1 MKDNN
6 KKFDRFIKLINK
18 SSFNKLSKKK
28 VLVLGLGGVGGYVVE
43 SLVRSGI
50 SSIIIVDYDKVELSN
65 FNRQIIA
72 IEDNLNRLKTD
83 AFKDR
88 IKSINSECEVICI
101 NKFIDENNYLE
112 LFDYDIDYFIDCC
125 DSIKTKKLVVEK
137 CLGDDI
143 PIISSMGTGNRM
155 DPSKLEIVD
164 IRKTSYDP
172 IAREIRKFIRELKTN
187 KKLMVLCSREIPI
200 KSRDVV
206 YSNSFVPSSAGLLIT
221 SYVVNDIIKKED

>member
-1 MKDNN
+1 M
-6 KKFDRFIKLINK
+6 
-18 SSFNKLSKKK
+18 SKKK
-28 VLVLGLGGVGGYVVE
+28 VLVLGIGGVGGYVVE

-50 SSIIIVDYDKVELSN
+50 SSIIIVDYDRVELSN

-72 IEDNLNRLKTD
+72 NDSSIGKLKVD
-83 AFKDR
+83 VFKDR

-143 PIISSMGTGNRM
+143 PIISSN
-155 DPSKLEIVD
+155 
-164 IRKTSYDP
+164 
-172 IAREIRKFIRELKTN
+172 
-187 KKLMVLCSREIPI
+187 SR
-200 KSRDVV
+200 
-206 YSNSFVPSSAGLLIT
+206 Y
-221 SYVVNDIIKKED
+221 

>member
-18 SSFNKLSKKK
+18 SSFNNLSKKK
-28 VLVLGLGGVGGYVVE
+28 ILVLGLGGVGGYVVE

-50 SSIIIVDYDKVELSN
+50 SSIVIVDFDKVELSN

-72 IEDNLNRLKTD
+72 IDDNLNRLKTD

-88 IKSINSECEVICI
+88 IKSINSECEVITI
-101 NKFIDENNYLE
+101 DKFIDDSNYLK
-112 LFDYDIDYFIDCC
+112 LFDYEIDYFIDCC
-125 DSIKTKKLVVEK
+125 DSIKTKKLVIEK
-137 CLGDDI
+137 CFEENI

-172 IAREIRKFIRELKTN
+172 IAREIRKFIREIKTK

-200 KSRDVV
+200 KSKGVV

-221 SYVVNDIIKKED
+221 SYVINDLIKKED

>member
-6 KKFDRFIKLINK
+6 KFDRFIKLINK
-18 SSFNKLSKKK
+18 SSFNKFSKKK
-28 VLVLGLGGVGGYVVE
+28 ILVLGIGGVGGYVVE
-43 SLVRSGI
+43 SLVRSSI
-50 SSIIIVDYDKVELSN
+50 SSIIIVDYDRVELSN

-72 IEDNLNRLKTD
+72 DDSSIGKLKVD
-83 AFKDR
+83 VFKDR
-88 IKSINSECEVICI
+88 IKSINSGCEVICI

-125 DSIKTKKLVVEK
+125 DSIKTKKLVIKK
-137 CLGDDI
+137 CLKDNI

-172 IAREIRKFIRELKTN
+172 IAREIRKFMRELKTK

-200 KSRDVV
+200 KSKDIV

>member
-28 VLVLGLGGVGGYVVE
+28 VLVLGIGGVGGYVVE

-50 SSIIIVDYDKVELSN
+50 SSIIIVDYDKVELS
-65 FNRQIIA
+65 
-72 IEDNLNRLKTD
+72 NLNRLKTD

-125 DSIKTKKLVVEK
+125 DSVKTKKLVIEK
-137 CLGDDI
+137 CLEDNI
-143 PIISSMGTGNRM
+143 SIISSMGTGNRM

-172 IAREIRKFIRELKTN
+172 IAREIRKFMRELKTK
-187 KKLMVLCSREIPI
+187 KKLMVLCSKEIPI
-200 KSRDVV
+200 KSKDVV
-206 YSNSFVPSSAGLLIT
+206 YSNSFVPSSAGLLIA
-221 SYVVNDIIKKED
+221 SYVINDLIKKED